1 VAWHS
6 TVTREIL
13 TSGHRSDDSEYEG
26 ETSVIPGISEE
37 EVDQNT
43 QKIMEASNLKMFQG
57 IDIDEEVNKQLPA
70 QPQTEGIVLHE
81 PGLDSEEIEAS
92 DKEEHEYEYDPSVP
106 TSTFAPFPSEIPE
119 TEEEFIAM
127 MTESQEQ
134 QSKKTQQDD
143 KSVPLIQSRTSED
156 LDTGEMASI
165 HSRSPIAENLTYDDS
180 EEDEEYVPK
189 QSHFRSDIITS
200 PVKARHDESKD
211 IEGHRSPT
219 VESSSIPGDSP
230 IAISSGESNPSSSIA
245 SSEDTEIA
253 TKPIEQTIQSPGSEI
268 PHISH
273 QDADDKNEDDYI
285 LQASHLQ
292 PDPISEPPIQNLTIN
307 ENSGPSPTAN
317 TDSISVTES
326 RKNDLE
332 IKPPSASTY
341 LEPPQSSPETYE
353 LSDTDTLHI
362 TKESSGNSSIREISE
377 DEAGIP
383 HSESVKFDGQLQEH
397 AYLSD
402 LIHTPVVED
411 QEQFQH
417 ESSEEEHSAD
427 EPGNRLGVSSDLNR
441 NSQFYSSVSDYFDD
455 YAEDENHESLN
466 MTRTRSSGSLST
478 GSFSLNSE
486 RRSSR
491 MSDRTESLTNQS
503 LSQFSEVQSNAES
516 TKEVEPGEPQL
527 NSALSINM
535 GHWRPNTESFRDQF
549 INGSAVVPP
558 LPKLDNYT
566 RNSNGEIV
574 EDMHSI
580 PESSN
585 EQPVSTGDE
594 KDTSMISSFDTSTE
608 IEQTQSKALYD
619 DVYKTDS
626 DSAIPVHIPLATLNS
641 RDDSIKSNHFQV
653 HSSSSTTSLSIPRQS
668 QELPKRKPSTY
679 HFQNIVTLKDS
690 QQRIKKYKEAREEEA
705 NIQTGLEIWISQAL
719 DGSEVVHYKGNKN
732 THVKQAYAEA
742 SNFSKRYT
750 NMNMGSL
757 LQKGRVL
764 QGTSSQTAHSF
775 AKGAKGIF
783 SRGKKIIKNEK

>member
-1 VAWHS
+1 
-6 TVTREIL
+6 
-13 TSGHRSDDSEYEG
+13 
-26 ETSVIPGISEE
+26 
-37 EVDQNT
+37 
-43 QKIMEASNLKMFQG
+43 MEASKLKMFQG
-57 IDIDEEVNKQLPA
+57 TDIDEDVNKQLPA

-92 DKEEHEYEYDPSVP
+92 DKEKHEYEYGPSVP

-127 MTESQEQ
+127 MTESQKQ

-143 KSVPLIQSRTSED
+143 KSVPLVQSPTSDDLRTGDMMS
-156 LDTGEMASI
+156 M
-165 HSRSPIAENLTYDDS
+165 HSRSPIADNLTYDDS
-180 EEDEEYVPK
+180 DEDEEYVPR
-189 QSHFRSDIITS
+189 QSHFRSDVITS
-200 PVKARHDESKD
+200 PVKARQNESKD
-211 IEGHRSPT
+211 IEDNRSA
-219 VESSSIPGDSP
+219 VESSLIPGNSP
-230 IAISSGESNPSSSIA
+230 IAISSGESNSSSSVA
-245 SSEDTEIA
+245 SSEDGEIA
-253 TKPIEQTIQSPGSEI
+253 TKPIEQTIQLPGSEI

-273 QDADDKNEDDYI
+273 QDADDKNEDDYMA
-285 LQASHLQ
+285 QASHLQ
-292 PDPISEPPIQNLTIN
+292 PD
-307 ENSGPSPTAN
+307 
-317 TDSISVTES
+317 SVTEPPMQDLTIEEDS
-326 RKNDLE
+326 QPSPREKDDSVSATEIKKDLE
-332 IKPPSASTY
+332 IMPPSASTY
-341 LEPPQSSPETYE
+341 LEPPQSSPEMYE

-362 TKESSGNSSIREISE
+362 TKESSGNSSIREISKE
-377 DEAGIP
+377 EAGIP
-383 HSESVKFDGQLQEH
+383 HSESAKFDGQLQEH

-402 LIHTPVVED
+402 LIHTPVVENR
-411 QEQFQH
+411 EQFQH

-427 EPGNRLGVSSDLNR
+427 EPGNRLGASSDLNR

-516 TKEVEPGEPQL
+516 TKEVEAGEPQL

-535 GHWRPNTESFRDQF
+535 GHWRPNTESFRDKF

-574 EDMHSI
+574 EDMLSI

-608 IEQTQSKALYD
+608 IEQTKSKALYE

-626 DSAIPVHIPLATLNS
+626 DSAIPVHIPLGTLNS
-641 RDDSIKSNHFQV
+641 RDDSIKSNHFHV
-653 HSSSSTTSLSIPRQS
+653 HSSSSTTSLSIPGQS
-668 QELPKRKPSTY
+668 QELPKRKACTY
-679 HFQNIVTLKDS
+679 HFQNIVTLKDP

-705 NIQTGLEIWISQAL
+705 NIETGLEIWISQAL
-719 DGSEVVHYKGNKN
+719 DGSEVVHYKDIKN

-742 SNFSKRYT
+742 SNFSKRHT

-783 SRGKKIIKNEK
+783 SRGKRIIKNEK